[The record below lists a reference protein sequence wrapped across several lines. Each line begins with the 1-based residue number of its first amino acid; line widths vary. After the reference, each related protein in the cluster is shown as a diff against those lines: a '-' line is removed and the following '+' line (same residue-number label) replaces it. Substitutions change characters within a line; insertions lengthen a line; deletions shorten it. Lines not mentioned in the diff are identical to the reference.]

1 MDDYQDSTLQE
12 SIAFLDV
19 MTFEEGK
26 AFRGGIFVTDINTY
40 PLEFRVTSPIR
51 PTLLQKMLY
60 GSTLESYIYTELV
73 AVPLLRSIKSD
84 PLFVLVVS
92 ELFLEARA
100 KVHMPI
106 IYIGKKENIKTHSKY
121 NNMLYNKIERAR
133 KERDIT
139 QEKLTKAIGRS
150 REWYINLK
158 RTDNLTIKD
167 LMKISQVLKKP
178 IEYFIEE
185 NLAIFEDINE
195 DYLRTNKMNNQVDM
209 LREEIK
215 TLKEQLQ
222 KKDGQ
227 IEFLQ
232 SLINK
237 QNEEE

>member
-1 MDDYQDSTLQE
+1 
-12 SIAFLDV
+12 
-19 MTFEEGK
+19 
-26 AFRGGIFVTDINTY
+26 
-40 PLEFRVTSPIR
+40 
-51 PTLLQKMLY
+51 
-60 GSTLESYIYTELV
+60 
-73 AVPLLRSIKSD
+73 
-84 PLFVLVVS
+84 
-92 ELFLEARA
+92 
-100 KVHMPI
+100 
-106 IYIGKKENIKTHSKY
+106 
-121 NNMLYNKIERAR
+121 MLYNKIERAR